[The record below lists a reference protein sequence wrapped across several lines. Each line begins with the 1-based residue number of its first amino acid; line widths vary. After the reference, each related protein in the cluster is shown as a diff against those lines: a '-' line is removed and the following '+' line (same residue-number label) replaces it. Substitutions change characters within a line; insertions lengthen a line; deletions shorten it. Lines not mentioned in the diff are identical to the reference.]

1 MLASVLMAVPVMALL
16 TIVQTAVFPRLPIL
30 GVTPSLPFLVA
41 LAWSLLRGLDE
52 GLVWGFVAGLFMDL
66 FTIAPVG
73 GSSLTYMIAIGAATL
88 ISDLLPVNRFV
99 NPILLGAA
107 ASLIQILLYTGYLR
121 LFGYATDFS
130 RATLLPQVA
139 VQTAVF
145 LPIYWLFYLSGR
157 LLRPRPVSL

>member
-1 MLASVLMAVPVMALL
+1 MPASGLVAVPVMALL

-41 LAWSLLRGLDE
+41 LAWSVLRGLDE
-52 GLVWGFVAGLFMDL
+52 GLVWAFVAGLFMDL

-88 ISDLLPVNRFV
+88 LNDLLPTNRFII
-99 NPILLGAA
+99 PILLGAV
-107 ASLIQILLYTGYLR
+107 ASVIQILLYTGYLR
-121 LFGYATDFS
+121 LFGYATGFS
-130 RATLLPQVA
+130 MAALLPQVA

-145 LPIYWLFYLSGR
+145 LPVYWLFYFSGR
-157 LLRPRPVSL
+157 LLRPSPVSL